1 MLRFV
6 LCADDFALSAGV
18 SEAILRLLGQARL
31 SAAGAMTNRAN
42 WRESAAHL
50 KELAASADLGVHL
63 NLTCGA
69 SLGLMSRFAPSGEL
83 PSLGAVLRGALSG
96 HLPLPEIAEEFRRQV
111 DAFARAMGRE
121 PDFLDGHQHV
131 HAFPGIREALFAAV
145 DALGLT
151 RRIYIR
157 DPADGFGAIASRRLG
172 AAKALLIAGLAKG
185 FAGRLAAIGISANIG
200 FAGIGPFD
208 PRRDYAADFARF
220 LRAPGRRHLVM
231 CHPGFVDPE
240 LLEADSV
247 AATRPKEYEFL
258 SGDALPELLA
268 RVDARIVQ
276 FREI

>member
-1 MLRFV
+1 
-6 LCADDFALSAGV
+6 
-18 SEAILRLLGQARL
+18 
-31 SAAGAMTNRAN
+31 
-42 WRESAAHL
+42 
-50 KELAASADLGVHL
+50 
-63 NLTCGA
+63 
-69 SLGLMSRFAPSGEL
+69 
-83 PSLGAVLRGALSG
+83 
-96 HLPLPEIAEEFRRQV
+96 
-111 DAFARAMGRE
+111 MGRE

-145 DALGLT
+145 DALGLGQ
-151 RRIYIR
+151 RIYIR

-268 RVDARIVQ
+268 RVDARIVR
-276 FREI
+276 FRET